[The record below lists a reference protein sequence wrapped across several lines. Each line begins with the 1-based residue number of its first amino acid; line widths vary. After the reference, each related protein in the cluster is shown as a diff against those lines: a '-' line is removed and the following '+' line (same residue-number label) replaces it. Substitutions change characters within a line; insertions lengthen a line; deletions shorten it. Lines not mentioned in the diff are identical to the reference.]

1 MYFVRWLADESI
13 TNVEL
18 FANSISSETELVE
31 DSLPA
36 AGWAGGEPQ
45 ARANKGLT
53 LFFNNMLQ
61 ISQPEFFDTLAS
73 YPVLFF

>member
-36 AGWAGGEPQ
+36 AGWTGGEPQ

-53 LFFNNMLQ
+53 FF
-61 ISQPEFFDTLAS
+61 
-73 YPVLFF
+73 